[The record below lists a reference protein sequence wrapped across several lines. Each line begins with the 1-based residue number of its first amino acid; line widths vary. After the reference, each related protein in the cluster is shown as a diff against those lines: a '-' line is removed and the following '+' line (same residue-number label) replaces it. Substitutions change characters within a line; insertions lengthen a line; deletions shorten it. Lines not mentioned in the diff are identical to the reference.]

1 MTQVIWTQ
9 SYAVNTIVVD
19 AQKRLGLVG
28 LLSVLQDVAWA
39 HADHLGHGYEATI
52 DAGAIWILSRQ
63 KLVVAEWPVW
73 GDQLTVRTWVRPIR
87 GPLVHR
93 DYEILVGE
101 RKVGECAASWL
112 TLDMR
117 TRRPVRLAVAGAQLQ
132 CRQDGAL
139 AFTPEKIALR
149 QDLAEAARFRVRN
162 SDLDMNGHV
171 NNTRYAQWILD
182 SASPEAYRTR
192 RVVGYE
198 VNFLTEIQVGDA
210 VAIESAPLEATSNAE
225 TPLHFQGRRLS
236 DGAHAFA
243 AVLDVAAP

>member
-9 SYAVNTIVVD
+9 NYAVNTIVVN

-28 LLSVLQDVAWA
+28 LLGILQDVAWA
-39 HADHLGHGYEATI
+39 HADHLGHGYEATM
-52 DAGAIWILSRQ
+52 DEGAIWILSRQ
-63 KLVVAEWPVW
+63 KLVVADWPVW
-73 GDQLTVRTWVRPIR
+73 RDQLKVRTWVRPVR

-101 RKVGECAASWL
+101 RKVGECAAAWL
-112 TLDMR
+112 TLDVR
-117 TRRPVRLAVAGAQLQ
+117 TRRPVRPALAGAPLP
-132 CRQDGAL
+132 CRQDYAL

-182 SASPEAYRTR
+182 SASPEADRAR
-192 RVVGYE
+192 RVVRYE
-198 VNFLTEIQVGDA
+198 VNFLTELQVGDA
-210 VAIESAPLEATSNAE
+210 VAIDSVPLAAPPNGETS
-225 TPLHFQGRRLS
+225 LQFQGRRLS

-243 AVLDVAAP
+243 AVLGVVAP